1 MYYLLVYSQLV
12 LLTPVLFRL
21 LSRYRFFVYC
31 VTPACLLLRELAA
44 VAGIAL
50 PLIQVFCPMWLI
62 FYVFG
67 LDWRRWAALIEG
79 RTTQLVAVLFIFL
92 IIQEVA
98 GNSSRSFFL
107 IAKLAYFDLATPIT
121 TAARQFIGA
130 VSIGSCEG
138 RSGHACCRVPH
149 QPTLHPVYCF
159 GLPMRFAGRVLCR
172 RGRPHR
178 AGDGLT
184 RQKTSMQSRCA
195 YRRRVIRIESKHP
208 HEGYQLDW
216 TPHGDPQHPVQ

>member
-1 MYYLLVYSQLV
+1 M
-12 LLTPVLFRL
+12 R
-21 LSRYRFFVYC
+21 
-31 VTPACLLLRELAA
+31 
-44 VAGIAL
+44 
-50 PLIQVFCPMWLI
+50 
-62 FYVFG
+62 
-67 LDWRRWAALIEG
+67 
-79 RTTQLVAVLFIFL
+79 
-92 IIQEVA
+92 
-98 GNSSRSFFL
+98 NSSRSFFL
-107 IAKLAYFDLATPIT
+107 IAKLAYFDLASPIT

-172 RGRPHR
+172 RGRPLR

-216 TPHGDPQHPVQ
+216 TPHGDPQHPVQQCLRLCVLPRALLRPPGRPRRSLGLGSQQPYPQKLPVVLV